1 MKGVKIMTTKSKKKS
16 TWTDKDSYIF
26 FRFVAYAMSI
36 LFIITFSLTLFYYFK
51 SSEIIYKEVINIKEH
66 VQYVEKSKT
75 PTSEFLTYLNP
86 KLDPAM
92 AKIIGIEV
100 DKASE
105 KYLLPR
111 TLICAIMRKESNIN
125 SFAISSAGAVGL
137 MQVMPKIHKEK
148 YPDRNLW
155 HIGTN
160 IDVGAQIWREYF
172 DNSEGNIGKT
182 FHAYLSKRAK
192 KTVAKQ
198 YQNEIEGFWAKLI
211 MHDYLTTMERE
222 KAKEIF
228 VQEAADIEKTEEL
241 LLKIDQFP
249 PEHPVDDVL
258 EHTSEKKLYK

>member
-1 MKGVKIMTTKSKKKS
+1 MATKSKKKK
-16 TWTDKDSYIF
+16 TWSEENNYIF
-26 FRFVAYAMSI
+26 YRFVSAAMSI
-36 LFIITFSLTLFYYFK
+36 LFVTTFFIALIFYFK
-51 SSEIIYKEVINIKEH
+51 SLETTFKEVITIKEH

-75 PTSEFLTYLNP
+75 PTAEFLTYLNP

-111 TLICAIMRKESNIN
+111 TLICAIMQKESNIN
-125 SFAISSAGAVGL
+125 PFAISSAGAVGL
-137 MQVMPKIHKEK
+137 MQVMPKIHKKK

-155 HIGTN
+155 HVSTN

-211 MHDYLTTMERE
+211 MHDYLTTKE
-222 KAKEIF
+222 KEAKKN
-228 VQEAADIEKTEEL
+228 IEETVDNETEEEL
-241 LLKIDQFP
+241 LLKIDLFP

-258 EHTSEKKLYK
+258 EHKSEKRLYK

>member
-1 MKGVKIMTTKSKKKS
+1 MATKKAAAKKG
-16 TWTDKDSYIF
+16 WTDKDKFIF
-26 FRFVAYAMSI
+26 YRVIAFVF
-36 LFIITFSLTLFYYFK
+36 FIGWLVTAVGGGYFVFK
-51 SSEIIYKEVINIKEH
+51 PSKEIVKEIKIPVEH
-66 VQYVEKSKT
+66 VKYIEKSKT
-75 PTSEFLTYLNP
+75 ATSEFLTYLNP
-86 KLDPAM
+86 KLDPEM

-125 SFAISSAGAVGL
+125 PFAISSAGAVGL
-137 MQVMPKIHKEK
+137 MQVMPKIHKER
-148 YPDRNLW
+148 YIDRNLW

-160 IDVGAQIWREYF
+160 VDTGAQIWKEYF
-172 DNSEGNIGKT
+172 DANNGHIGKT

-192 KTVAKQ
+192 KIVAKQ

-228 VQEAADIEKTEEL
+228 VEEAEDIEKAEQLPTVINPLQQER
-241 LLKIDQFP
+241 
-249 PEHPVDDVL
+249 PEDDV
-258 EHTSEKKLYK
+258 SERKSVKSPYR